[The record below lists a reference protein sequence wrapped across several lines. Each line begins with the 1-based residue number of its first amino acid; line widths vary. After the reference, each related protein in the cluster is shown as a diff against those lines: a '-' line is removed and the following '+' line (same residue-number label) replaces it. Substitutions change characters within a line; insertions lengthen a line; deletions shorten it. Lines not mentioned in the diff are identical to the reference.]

1 MQNMIKNIRILCF
14 KIAVYVKYKC
24 KIFLVL
30 KFLLVASRLVSG
42 QWIYSVVGGRLV
54 GSFKETQG
62 FYNQISKL
70 SENVDRLVTPNKKL
84 SSELLIV
91 RDAKQNL

>member
-1 MQNMIKNIRILCF
+1 MSNINAKF
-14 KIAVYVKYKC
+14 
-24 KIFLVL
+24 FWSSN
-30 KFLLVASRLVSG
+30 FLLVASRLVSG
-42 QWIYSVVGGRLV
+42 QWICSVVGGRLV

-70 SENVDRLVTPNKKL
+70 SENVDRLVTPDKKL

>member
-1 MQNMIKNIRILCF
+1 MSNINAKF
-14 KIAVYVKYKC
+14 
-24 KIFLVL
+24 FWSSN
-30 KFLLVASRLVSG
+30 FLLVASRLVSG

>member
-1 MQNMIKNIRILCF
+1 MSNINAKF
-14 KIAVYVKYKC
+14 FWSSN
-24 KIFLVL
+24 FLQ
-30 KFLLVASRLVSG
+30 VASRLVSG

>member
-1 MQNMIKNIRILCF
+1 MSNINAKF
-14 KIAVYVKYKC
+14 
-24 KIFLVL
+24 FWSSN
-30 KFLLVASRLVSG
+30 FLLVASRLVSG

-70 SENVDRLVTPNKKL
+70 SENVDRLVTPDKKL

>member
-1 MQNMIKNIRILCF
+1 MSNINAKF
-14 KIAVYVKYKC
+14 
-24 KIFLVL
+24 FWSSN
-30 KFLLVASRLVSG
+30 FLLVASRLVSG
-42 QWIYSVVGGRLV
+42 RWIYSVVGGRLV